1 MRTTYK
7 TLYSVHLIYVARLY
21 GVLPC
26 SAYPWHSSRHFDY
39 LYSVFFEQEARSEL
53 WEGNRARAASSCTC
67 ETKRSR
73 HSFQKLSVAVT
84 LLHHMAICLHQR

>member
-26 SAYPWHSSRHFDY
+26 SAYLGMSPAKSF
-39 LYSVFFEQEARSEL
+39 RSL
-53 WEGNRARAASSCTC
+53 GRDDDLVPRGRDPDPINL
-67 ETKRSR
+67 
-73 HSFQKLSVAVT
+73 FIVALT
-84 LLHHMAICLHQR
+84 PR